1 MVAAYEQL
9 DRRFARIK
17 PLAAEATRPS
27 RGWIRAI
34 REAIGMTTG
43 QLAKRLGVHQPRV
56 IELERGEATGNITIK
71 SLERAAEALGCRLV
85 YALVP
90 EERLA
95 DTIRKRAS
103 TVATQQ
109 LASVQQTMRLEAQE
123 VTDKA
128 QEKDAHQK
136 IVDNLLRRP
145 ARLWDEQ

>member
-1 MVAAYEQL
+1 MVTAYEQL
-9 DRRFARIK
+9 DKRFARLK
-17 PLAAEATRPS
+17 PLSSEAVRPS

-34 REAIGMTTG
+34 REALGMTTG

-85 YALVP
+85 YALIP
-90 EERLA
+90 EEPLA

-103 TVATQQ
+103 LVADRQ

-123 VTDKA
+123 VTDKSQQNA
-128 QEKDAHQK
+128 AHEKL
-136 IVDNLLRRP
+136 VGNLLRRP
-145 ARLWDEQ
+145 ARLWDD